1 MLDTA
6 KTESPAGFRLQST
19 QCQGHGRGCRKRAG
33 ARVALRS
40 PKTGGD
46 NEEASQPLYTPLR
59 TRKHSE
65 ANAQRDLNKRR
76 RRKKKI
82 VNTSWSTVSRCI
94 MDTSVGLGLV
104 CASSAPRICLVAIV
118 CTDYESERGCG
129 L

>member
-76 RRKKKI
+76 RRKKKNRKHI
-82 VNTSWSTVSRCI
+82 VEYCFSLHH
-94 MDTSVGLGLV
+94 GH
-104 CASSAPRICLVAIV
+104 
-118 CTDYESERGCG
+118 ERGFRFG
-129 L
+129 LCVIGSAYLSRRDSLHGLRE